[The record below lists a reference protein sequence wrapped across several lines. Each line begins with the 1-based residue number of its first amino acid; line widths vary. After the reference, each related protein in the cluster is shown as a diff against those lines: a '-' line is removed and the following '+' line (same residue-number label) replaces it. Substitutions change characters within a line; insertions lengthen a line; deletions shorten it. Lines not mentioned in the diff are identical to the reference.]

1 MRRDEPELFQKSVDL
16 ETLLNERRQMLGKDP
31 VWLTR
36 FNMPLNEA
44 IGEAQ
49 DMLPL
54 FVASPDNDSCDDGYC
69 WT

>member
-1 MRRDEPELFQKSVDL
+1 MRRDEPELFERSAEL
-16 ETLLNERRQMLGKDP
+16 ERVLNDRREMLGKDP

-36 FNMPLNEA
+36 FNMPLSEA
-44 IGEAQ
+44 VGEAQ

-54 FVASPDNDSCDDGYC
+54 FTGPDTDACDSGYC